1 MEFVVIARYQA
12 RAGAE
17 DRVEA
22 ALRAMVEPTR
32 AEPGN
37 LDYEVFRD
45 PEQPAVFAG
54 VRAVHRRRRL
64 RGAQGL

>member
-32 AEPGN
+32 AERTRFDLAP
-37 LDYEVFRD
+37 L
-45 PEQPAVFAG
+45 
-54 VRAVHRRRRL
+54 
-64 RGAQGL
+64 GADGER